1 MTDQIARIRMLLAD
15 ARLPDTPCVHRRQ
28 GPFGTAR
35 RKALMQHARL
45 TASRYSLQAH
55 LDAFVYNAG
64 VEALTSL
71 DLEQLEQL
79 VGRLERLGSALDVA
93 CDPPGAPPAR

>member
-1 MTDQIARIRMLLAD
+1 MPNRITVIRRLLAD
-15 ARLPDTPCVHRRQ
+15 ARIPDVPRICRKQ
-28 GPFGTAR
+28 GPLGTAR

-64 VEALTSL
+64 AEAITSL

-79 VGRLERLGSALDVA
+79 VSRLEHLGAAIDAA

>member
-1 MTDQIARIRMLLAD
+1 MSDRIAHIRRLLAD
-15 ARLPDTPCVHRRQ
+15 ARVPDTPRIHRRQ
-28 GPFGTAR
+28 GPLGTAR

-45 TASRYSLQAH
+45 TAARYSLQAH

-64 VEALTSL
+64 AEAITSL

-79 VGRLERLGSALDVA
+79 VGRLEHLGAALDAA
-93 CDPPGAPPAR
+93 CDPPGSPPAR